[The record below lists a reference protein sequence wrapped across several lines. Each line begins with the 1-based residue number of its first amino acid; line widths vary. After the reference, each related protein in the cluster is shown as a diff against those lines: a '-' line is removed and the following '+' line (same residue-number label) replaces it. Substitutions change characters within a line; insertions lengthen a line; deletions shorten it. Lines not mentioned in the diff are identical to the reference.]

1 LSEWEI
7 ISILIVNLYL
17 NMRILIRDWLQK
29 KWVGAKIC
37 LKQYFVIHLDKFQNL
52 STLYQFIFMS
62 FLLFSFLFYFEIKN
76 SLKLNFWLTTLRT
89 NILIFYWNFYFISI
103 AIFQTLNIFMKN
115 LWVSY
120 EIIFSIFIK

>member
-17 NMRILIRDWLQK
+17 NVRILIRDWLQK

-120 EIIFSIFIK
+120 EIIFSILIK

>member
-1 LSEWEI
+1 MSEWEI

-120 EIIFSIFIK
+120 EIIFRIFIK

>member
-1 LSEWEI
+1 MSEWEI

-17 NMRILIRDWLQK
+17 NVRILIRDWLQK

-103 AIFQTLNIFMKN
+103 AIFQTLNILMKN

-120 EIIFSIFIK
+120 EIIFRIFIK

>member
-1 LSEWEI
+1 MSEWEI

-17 NMRILIRDWLQK
+17 NVRILIRDWLQK

-120 EIIFSIFIK
+120 EIIFSILIK